1 MGKKIFKALF
11 IILLGIAF
19 IAGGYL
25 LGGRLKH
32 NTWGSPFLGKIF
44 GSSQRKIINHK
55 QLRNTADFPVDGSG
69 FTVIDKPEIKNL
81 DINLSYANIIIKGND
96 HNGITYQVTN
106 DEKIKVRVGLEGD
119 TLTIDDSMN
128 KRTWNFFRFIGV
140 DAKEPYPELTVY
152 VPYSILYDSI
162 SIRQGVGSCVLQGL
176 STYSLHLKTGVGE
189 AEVTGITASKTI
201 IETGVGESN
210 FTRCDFTDMYLSS
223 GVGETTF
230 SGKLSGNS
238 EIKSGI
244 GEVHFEIEAKKES
257 YSISTSQGI
266 GEIYV
271 DSQRVGKTLGTQYSQ
286 SSIQDE
292 NNTLKIENGIGSVYL
307 KFTE

>member
-25 LGGRLKH
+25 LGGRLKQ

-44 GSSQRKIINHK
+44 GSSQKKNSNHK
-55 QLRNTADFPVDGSG
+55 QLRNDNFPVNDSG

-81 DINLSYANIIIKGND
+81 DINLSYANIIIKGSE
-96 HNGITYQVTN
+96 HNEITYQITN
-106 DEKIKVRVGLEGD
+106 DEKIKVLVELQGD
-119 TLTIDDSMN
+119 TLRIDDN
-128 KRTWNFFRFIGV
+128 VDKRSWNFLNLVGV
-140 DAKEPYPELTVY
+140 NTEKTYPNLTLY
-152 VPYSILYDSI
+152 IPYSILYDSI
-162 SIRQGVGSCVLQGL
+162 AIRQDIGACVLQGL

-189 AEVTGITASKTI
+189 AEVTGITAAKTI
-201 IETGVGESN
+201 IKTGVGESN
-210 FTRCDFTDMYLSS
+210 FTRCDFTDMHLSC
-223 GVGETTF
+223 GVGKTVF

-271 DSQRVGKTLGTQYSQ
+271 DSQRVGKTLGTKYSQ